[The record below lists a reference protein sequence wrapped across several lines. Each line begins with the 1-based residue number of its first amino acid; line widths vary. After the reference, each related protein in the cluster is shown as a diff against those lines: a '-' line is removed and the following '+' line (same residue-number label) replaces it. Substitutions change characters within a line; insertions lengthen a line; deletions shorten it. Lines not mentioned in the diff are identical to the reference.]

1 MRKLRAVTK
10 CVKRRRKKKGLTN
23 EIYPLQASQ
32 TYNRILKLNDS
43 SYAVSA
49 GEGKKREKKERKI
62 KAQSIYHMF
71 MTK

>member
-1 MRKLRAVTK
+1 MCQTQEK
-10 CVKRRRKKKGLTN
+10 KKKGLTN

-49 GEGKKREKKERKI
+49 REGKKQKEKKKKLGEYI
-62 KAQSIYHMF
+62 ICS
-71 MTK
+71 